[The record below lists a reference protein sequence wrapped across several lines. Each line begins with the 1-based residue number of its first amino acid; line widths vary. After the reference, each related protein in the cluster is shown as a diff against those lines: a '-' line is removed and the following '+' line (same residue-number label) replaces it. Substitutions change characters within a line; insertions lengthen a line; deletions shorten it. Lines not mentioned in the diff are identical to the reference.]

1 MGCCVDE
8 GATAKGKPLL
18 TRANSLESPPPWA
31 LAMVSTGG
39 PLTVDGTGWEVWL
52 QVVVMSRGRRWPCY
66 LAEMDGGFYNGP
78 GPRCS
83 RSGLQLATA
92 GTLIAD
98 AQDPGEAQAKPVRG
112 WLDR

>member
-92 GTLIAD
+92 TH
-98 AQDPGEAQAKPVRG
+98 
-112 WLDR
+112 